1 MGNIA
6 GNRACF
12 DWMATKA
19 INEWL
24 LCDDVYTSAKNV
36 VIFMSRAITCLRI
49 GIFVVLHTKKKEEE
63 EEKDSTYS

>member
-6 GNRACF
+6 GNRACV
-12 DWMATKA
+12 DWMAKKA

-24 LCDDVYTSAKNV
+24 LCDDVHTRAKNV

-49 GIFVVLHTKKKEEE
+49 GI
-63 EEKDSTYS
+63 Y